1 MSPTSYCHFAR
12 SILRAI
18 GSATQTD
25 RYGVPTDLV
34 LPNPWEYTDADSFR
48 TAWLG
53 YNLLRKAL
61 PEGLPRE
68 FEDKQREKAIADF
81 FMCEEGN
88 ARLNATGLPG
98 ELSRPCAMMLL
109 RARQI
114 VHETLGK
121 TPDIPRVLRNA
132 AFTGGASTSRKRS
145 EAHPVRKLWASPK
158 LHVTPLCLKLLLRLK
173 ESCEALVHWD
183 SPGGLVLG
191 VGDPVPFYELV
202 PGGRFDT
209 VDKNYKTKRTII
221 IEPDGNMLNLS

>member
-68 FEDKQREKAIADF
+68 FEDRQREKAIADF

-88 ARLNATGLPG
+88 ARLNATGLPRG
-98 ELSRPCAMMLL
+98 LSRPCAMMLL

-121 TPDIPRVLRNA
+121 APDIPRVLRN
-132 AFTGGASTSRKRS
+132 GRRCKCGKRKR
-145 EAHPVRKLWASPK
+145 R
-158 LHVTPLCLKLLLRLK
+158 R
-173 ESCEALVHWD
+173 
-183 SPGGLVLG
+183 
-191 VGDPVPFYELV
+191 
-202 PGGRFDT
+202 
-209 VDKNYKTKRTII
+209 NTKRTGYRDNKRCRHGTAIRANGRTKK
-221 IEPDGNMLNLS
+221 EYRRRYSKKRSRREKNRRCRHTLHRSTYKSRKCRH